1 MDYQVIF
8 SPKAVNDLEKIVRY
22 IAINNPEAAKRIGQ
36 QLLSKA
42 KELSKFP
49 LRGQIVPELNDHNLR
64 QLILKPYRI
73 IYRVEQSNKQISIAR
88 FWHSSRESL
97 EL

>member
-8 SPKAVNDLEKIVRY
+8 SPKAVKDLEKIVRY
-22 IAINNPEAAKRIGQ
+22 IAINNPEAAKKIGQ
-36 QLLSKA
+36 QLLNKA
-42 KELSKFP
+42 KELSNFP
-49 LRGQIVPELNDHNLR
+49 LRGQIVPEFNDPSLR

-73 IYRVEQSNKQISIAR
+73 IYRVEESKKQISIAR
-88 FWHSSRESL
+88 FWHSSRKSL

>member
-22 IAINNPEAAKRIGQ
+22 ISINNPEVAKTIGQ

-42 KELSKFP
+42 KELSNFP
-49 LRGQIVPELNDHNLR
+49 LRGQIVPEFKAPNLR
-64 QLILKPYRI
+64 QLILKPYILILLPFI
-73 IYRVEQSNKQISIAR
+73 IDVPKTN
-88 FWHSSRESL
+88 F
-97 EL
+97 

>member
-1 MDYQVIF
+1 MDYQIIF

-22 IAINNPEAAKRIGQ
+22 ISLNNPEVAKRIGEK
-36 QLLSKA
+36 LLSKA
-42 KELSKFP
+42 RELSKLP
-49 LRGQIVPELNDHNLR
+49 LRGQIVPEFNDPNLR

-73 IYRVEQSNKQISIAR
+73 IYRVEESKKQISIAR
-88 FWHSSRESL
+88 FWHTSRDNL

>member
-1 MDYQVIF
+1 MDYQVIL
-8 SPKAVNDLEKIVRY
+8 SPKAVKDLEKIVRY
-22 IAINNPEAAKRIGQ
+22 ISINNPEAAKKIGQ
-36 QLLSKA
+36 QLLNKA
-42 KELSKFP
+42 KELSQFP
-49 LRGQIVPELNDHNLR
+49 LRGQIVPEFNDPNLR

-73 IYRVEQSNKQISIAR
+73 IYRVEESKKQIGIAR